1 MSAVLTPTRRPLLA
15 RACNF
20 ALAHYLRM
28 LIRAAEKD
36 AAYHESW
43 APKQARVDQAHAA
56 ALRARLI
63 LTGYCF
69 K

>member
-43 APKQARVDQAHAA
+43 APKQAR
-56 ALRARLI
+56 RACRSQ
-63 LTGYCF
+63 
-69 K
+69 